1 MRSESLFIPS
11 RWCDRHRAGFGDAT
25 HASRRL
31 LAIVVVVT
39 VIGACTRPGLEES
52 PFAGTWILKYQ
63 GRHLLSLTIS
73 VDRQRIS
80 GSFLRPTRFQY
91 DQDGDFT
98 AISADH
104 KQEPVVE
111 PTIVTNRL
119 EFATGIGTD
128 RDKFAMTLIDPDH
141 ARLVLVDAPLPPMSL
156 ERARPGDRDI
166 AVWPEQHF
174 TDDVVDLRATLKRIT
189 DEDQDVRT
197 RPPLSPTEV
206 AAVDRRHRPEIDRI
220 HEQYGWLKASVAG
233 KDAAHMFW
241 LLVQHQDAELQR
253 RLLPEMEREV
263 SGREASRADYALL
276 YDRVM
281 IAEGKLQR
289 WGSQTKCV
297 DGKAVLDPVEDPS
310 GLDERRRALF
320 MQPVDQYLGV
330 IAEMVCRR
338 PANTEP
344 QAR

>member
-1 MRSESLFIPS
+1 MPS
-11 RWCDRHRAGFGDAT
+11 CWC
-25 HASRRL
+25 
-31 LAIVVVVT
+31 AIVVGVSVL
-39 VIGACTRPGLEES
+39 GACSRRGREES

-63 GRHLLSLTIS
+63 GRNLLSLTLS

-80 GSFLRPTRFQY
+80 GSFLRPAHFQY

-98 AISADH
+98 AISAEH

-119 EFATGIGTD
+119 EFVTGTGVD
-128 RDKFAMTLIDPDH
+128 RDKFSLTLTDPNH

-166 AVWPEQHF
+166 AVWPQQHF
-174 TDDVVDLRATLKRIT
+174 SDDVVALREILKRIT
-189 DEDQDVRT
+189 DEDQEVRT
-197 RPPLSPTEV
+197 RPSRSPADV

-253 RLLPEMEREV
+253 RLLPEMDRAV
-263 SGREASRADYALL
+263 SEREASRADYALL

-281 IAEGKLQR
+281 VGDGKLQR

-297 DGKAVLDPVEDPS
+297 DGTAVLDPVEDPE
-310 GLDERRRALF
+310 GLDDRRRALF
-320 MQPVDQYLGV
+320 MQPVEQYLGA
-330 IAEMVCRR
+330 ITDMFCRR
-338 PANTEP
+338 VLG
-344 QAR
+344 RSR

>member
-1 MRSESLFIPS
+1 MKYRL
-11 RWCDRHRAGFGDAT
+11 T
-25 HASRRL
+25 SRRL
-31 LAIVVVVT
+31 LVLVVGVSVL
-39 VIGACTRPGLEES
+39 GACSRPRREES

-63 GRHLLSLTIS
+63 GRNLLSLTIS

-80 GSFLRPTRFQY
+80 GSYLRPAHLQY
-91 DQDGDFT
+91 DQDGDFS
-98 AISADH
+98 AISAEH

-119 EFATGIGTD
+119 EFVAGTGAD
-128 RDKFAMTLIDPDH
+128 RDKFSMTLIDPDH
-141 ARLVLVDAPLPPMSL
+141 ARLVLVDVPLPPMSV

-174 TDDVVDLRATLKRIT
+174 SDDVVALRAMVKRIA
-189 DEDQDVRT
+189 DEDQEIRT
-197 RPPLSPTEV
+197 RPSLSPTEV

-233 KDAAHMFW
+233 KDTAHMFW

-253 RLLPEMEREV
+253 LLPEMERAVGE
-263 SGREASRADYALL
+263 REASRADYALL

-281 IAEGKLQR
+281 VGEGKLQR

-297 DGKAVLDPVEDPS
+297 DGKAVLDPVEDPAN
-310 GLDERRRALF
+310 LDDRRRTLF
-320 MQPVDQYLGV
+320 MQPVEQYLRL
-330 IAEMVCRR
+330 MTDMFCR
-338 PANTEP
+338 P
-344 QAR
+344 